1 VTLAANDA
9 DIRSWLS
16 EVIED
21 HNSSKESVEPLHTTT
36 NPLDTDTV
44 ADTTASSQKKVDR
57 NSLGD
62 PPKIAKVSAH
72 KALALGFDVE
82 WKPSVYKG
90 STSKVSVIQMSASK
104 SALILQ
110 TNVLLNSK
118 KSLNSLQTLQ
128 NILSSTR
135 ILKVGVGIV
144 DDLKKLHFDYGMC
157 VCVSV
162 GGCVCKCGCG

>member
-16 EVIED
+16 EVIEE
-21 HNSSKESVEPLHTTT
+21 HNSSEESLEPLLTPST
-36 NPLDTDTV
+36 PLNTDTV
-44 ADTTASSQKKVDR
+44 ADTTASSQ
-57 NSLGD
+57 NQ
-62 PPKIAKVSAH
+62 PKIAKVSVH

-90 STSKVSVIQMSASK
+90 STSKVSVIQISTSK

-110 TNVLLNSK
+110 TNALLNSK
-118 KSLNSLQTLQ
+118 KSLNSVQTLQ
-128 NILSSTR
+128 TILSSTR

-157 VCVSV
+157 VCV
-162 GGCVCKCGCG
+162 CV